1 MDNDEIF
8 LTYYK
13 IKKDKTLL
21 ETTYTR
27 KDFFQL
33 VTKALIILETYNIK
47 KNDCVC
53 HFFSANRTEDL
64 IFRMASVNAICIY

>member
-1 MDNDEIF
+1 MKKVEIF

-33 VTKALIILETYNIK
+33 VTKALIILEKYLIRLK
-47 KNDCVC
+47 I
-53 HFFSANRTEDL
+53 DL
-64 IFRMASVNAICIY
+64 YI

>member
-33 VTKALIILETYNIK
+33 VTLL
-47 KNDCVC
+47 NDY
-53 HFFSANRTEDL
+53 AK
-64 IFRMASVNAICIY
+64 YK